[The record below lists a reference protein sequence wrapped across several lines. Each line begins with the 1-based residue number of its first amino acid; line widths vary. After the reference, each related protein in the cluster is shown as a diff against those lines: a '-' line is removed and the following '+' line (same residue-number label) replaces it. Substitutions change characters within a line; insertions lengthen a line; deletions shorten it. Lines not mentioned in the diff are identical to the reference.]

1 MALKHYNFSL
11 QESNKLLRPC
21 WVAGQYKW
29 ATTQSAKHLALDE
42 IRFANVV
49 NCCKQIKDIIEHNQ
63 NRDDANE
70 LCKRSVAFS
79 GIARLTI
86 GVSFIYNHQVSSLLN
101 DTKRLLDQ
109 IKGTNF
115 AFDDVVAASSS
126 TRASSIYVRRKRKQ
140 VISRTVCVSK
150 RARIASP
157 QLLDEDHMDYY
168 RNMLNESQFWSDQ
181 NQLVNIKQAIFT
193 TEQYISITEKLTV
206 AEFDVAE
213 VVGNDGFGELGQ
225 MDEEA
230 LQQFLP
236 VRNSLKRKSPEANE
250 SSELSVKKPTLTN
263 ISINSQNQH
272 NLQELHLFDEIVDNA
287 APTAEVSTIYPTN
300 FNSLKLNRRNS
311 RKLKL
316 KIDKYIKL
324 SRGEILKHRMKYYE
338 DLDNANTV
346 DKKPKTVKQCFTLLN
361 SFKQSVLFPDVLKER
376 VQLSSEQCES
386 DCEYTLRAILDVDY
400 NDALAS
406 NILNAVQL
414 QQLENSSQPPIL
426 TLDEP
431 QDNLLL
437 ALELQPFSN
446 NITNNNPVEHIKCAE
461 RNDFDSYSIMMDLLA
476 IWRDNPDL
484 KSIDAVKFIKSFPDR
499 FKAALAFSHLLS
511 LSRDGFIQISKKLG
525 TLEMDAIALGPES
538 IKLIENVSANNR
550 I

>member
-11 QESNKLLRPC
+11 QESNKFLRPC
-21 WVAGQYKW
+21 WIAGQYKW

-42 IRFANVV
+42 IRSANVV

-70 LCKRSVAFS
+70 LCKRRVAFS
-79 GIARLTI
+79 DIARLTI

-168 RNMLNESQFWSDQ
+168 RNMLNESQFWSDE
-181 NQLVNIKQAIFT
+181 NQLLNIQQTIFT

-206 AEFDVAE
+206 AEFDIAE

-272 NLQELHLFDEIVDNA
+272 NLQELHLFDEIEDIA
-287 APTAEVSTIYPTN
+287 APTAIYPTN
-300 FNSLKLNRRNS
+300 LKSLKLKRQNS

-324 SRGEILKHRMKYYE
+324 SRDEILNNRMKYYE
-338 DLDNANTV
+338 DLANANTV
-346 DKKPKTVKQCFTLLN
+346 HKKPKTVKQCFTLLN
-361 SFKQSVLFPDVLKER
+361 SFKQSILFPDVLKER

-414 QQLENSSQPPIL
+414 PQQLENSSHPPIL

-446 NITNNNPVEHIKCAE
+446 NITNNHPVEHIKCAE
-461 RNDFDSYSIMMDLLA
+461 HSYSIMMDLLA

-484 KSIDAVKFIKSFPDR
+484 KSIDADKFIKSFPDR
-499 FKAALAFSHLLS
+499 FKAALAFSHLLC
-511 LSRDGFIQISKKLG
+511 KL
-525 TLEMDAIALGPES
+525 
-538 IKLIENVSANNR
+538 KH
-550 I
+550 